1 MSNLSTLITK
11 DLKDEIV
18 SDYNRLRVYMGMDD
32 EPIPQINFVSDNINE
47 EACFKLGSCFFD
59 KLKLSF
65 KEFIVTSKGIV
76 SIFTDSVIATCR
88 YLLKTCKL
96 NRVIPL
102 ARKLIKYVA
111 IHELT
116 HHLQMKNGLTVGE
129 NTEEEI
135 ENMCVEST
143 RDFIRQNYRQD
154 KIMNKLVELDLCR
167 LNDMFGDLD
176 QTDERIN
183 DMTKREIMKCIAALI
198 DAEYPEDEKDE

>member
-1 MSNLSTLITK
+1 MNNLSTLITK

-18 SDYNRLRVYMGMDD
+18 SDYNKLRVYMGMDN
-32 EPIPQINFVSDNINE
+32 ESIPQINFVSDNINE

-76 SIFTDSVIATCR
+76 SIFTDSVIATCK
-88 YLLKTCKL
+88 YLLKTSQLNKL
-96 NRVIPL
+96 LPL

-135 ENMCVEST
+135 ESMCVETT

-167 LNDMFGDLD
+167 LNEMFGDLD
-176 QTDERIN
+176 QFDEEIN
-183 DMTKREIMKCIAALI
+183 NRTKRDIMTCIASLI
-198 DAEYPEDEKDE
+198 DAEYPDDKKDE

>member
-1 MSNLSTLITK
+1 MNNLSTLITK

-18 SDYNRLRVYMGMDD
+18 SDYNKLRVYMGMDN
-32 EPIPQINFVSDNINE
+32 ESIPQINFVSDNINE
-47 EACFKLGSCFFD
+47 EVCFKLGSCFFD

-76 SIFTDSVIATCR
+76 SIFTDSVVATCR
-88 YLLKTCKL
+88 YLLKTSQL
-96 NRVIPL
+96 NKILPL

-129 NTEEEI
+129 DTEEEI
-135 ENMCVEST
+135 ESMCVETT

-167 LNDMFGDLD
+167 LNEMFGDLD
-176 QTDERIN
+176 QFDEEIN
-183 DMTKREIMKCIAALI
+183 NRTKRDIMTCIASLI
-198 DAEYPEDEKDE
+198 DAEYPDDKKDE

>member
-1 MSNLSTLITK
+1 MQLSNFSLASRFLSR
-11 DLKDEIV
+11 LK
-18 SDYNRLRVYMGMDD
+18 R
-32 EPIPQINFVSDNINE
+32 
-47 EACFKLGSCFFD
+47 
-59 KLKLSF
+59 KLKKF
-65 KEFIVTSKGIV
+65 FIP
-76 SIFTDSVIATCR
+76 
-88 YLLKTCKL
+88 
-96 NRVIPL
+96 RVIPL

-135 ENMCVEST
+135 ESMCVEST

-176 QTDERIN
+176 QMDESLN
-183 DMTKREIMKCIAALI
+183 DMTKRDIMKCIASLI
-198 DAEYPEDEKDE
+198 DAEYPDDKKDE